1 MSNAEDSLPAT
12 LAAVDSSQLTRLTVE
27 TLYLVL
33 LVSAPA
39 LVVSLLVGLVIGLLQ
54 AVTQVQE
61 QTLSFVPKLVAVG
74 LVLAVGGGWLGG
86 ELLRF
91 TDTLWRAIPVL
102 IH

>member
-1 MSNAEDSLPAT
+1 MDSAE
-12 LAAVDSSQLTRLTVE
+12 LTRLTAQ

-39 LVVSLLVGLVIGLLQ
+39 LVVSLVVGLLIGLVQ

-74 LVLAVGGGWLGG
+74 VALAVGGAWMGG
-86 ELLRF
+86 ELIRF
-91 TDTLWRAIPVL
+91 TDELWRAIPTM
-102 IH
+102 IR

>member
-1 MSNAEDSLPAT
+1 MDPAD
-12 LAAVDSSQLTRLTVE
+12 LARLSAE

-39 LVVSLLVGLVIGLLQ
+39 LLVSPFVGFGIGLLQ

-74 LVLAVGGGWLGG
+74 LVLALGGGWMGAQ
-86 ELLRF
+86 LLRF
-91 TDTLWRAIPVL
+91 TETLWSAIPDLVP
-102 IH
+102 